1 MIKIKKPFTLITN
14 GFDVGLEETVKYDF
28 VVSKETW
35 TVLKEFETASVVV
48 GYPEGYDDSNLD
60 YFPEKWTLEDIKDQF
75 SIWDE
80 DDKEE
85 FDEHEENYEWFG
97 EIFEW
102 VD

>member
-14 GFDVGLEETVKYDF
+14 GFDVELDETIKYDF
-28 VVSKETW
+28 IISKETW
-35 TVLKEFETASVVV
+35 IILKEFETASVVV
-48 GYPEGYDDSNLD
+48 GYPEGYDDSDLNYL
-60 YFPEKWTLEDIKDQF
+60 PKWTLEDILDQF
-75 SIWDE
+75 YIDE
-80 DDKEE
+80 DDEEE